1 MHKKQL
7 IITFLFYTTFMLG
20 QLNPQSKKIT
30 EKFFPDAE
38 FIEDITPAL
47 QKKKGYTDY
56 DELIAFLNKL
66 VKEHPEKIKLSFIG
80 ESQKGYQIPMVQLT
94 N

>member
-38 FIEDITPAL
+38 FIEEITPAL

-56 DELIAFLNKL
+56 D
-66 VKEHPEKIKLSFIG
+66 
-80 ESQKGYQIPMVQLT
+80 
-94 N
+94 